1 MEYKQLLARLKEKGY
16 QYHTYGNPS
25 LNPDLIQARILTDAR
40 QSYSASTLYLASREL
55 LQKSDIDSSVII
67 FCFEPPV
74 DCHIYDKCKFQA
86 VFFEPDTSHGELW
99 NFIME
104 CLTEIQQITT
114 GMHLLVNALFSGNGL
129 QYLVDT
135 ATDLFG
141 NPIYVIDLQ
150 HKYLAMSAGIIPENA
165 FFNEESNT
173 GYISATGIQYI
184 LKQRLNE
191 KVRSANHALYH
202 YNELIQKGMLID
214 TIQMQDIEVG
224 HVMMLESE
232 HAFRDFDKEF
242 FHRFS
247 KLVSMELQKDSTFR
261 RNKGVIYSYF
271 LTDLIRHPA
280 KDTKELRKRL
290 KAMGY
295 ELKESFY
302 IIAIPPNADSASEFR
317 IEVILEQM
325 RLILSRGI
333 YVIYENTIVFLI
345 SRDLNQNPSEYEM
358 KQLEQYLES
367 NNLKAGISNFFRNL
381 EDISYFYQQ
390 AVSSVS
396 LGLKME
402 PSASIYYFSDYYLYK
417 MLECCEKDN
426 SNIQFLIQP
435 GLMKLYLYDQEHGTE
450 FMETILEFLRHP
462 GQPSNIAENLHIHKN
477 TLLYR
482 MGKIKQI
489 TGCDFQEG
497 EEYMNYNL
505 SIRIMKYL
513 KMI

>member
-1 MEYKQLLARLKEKGY
+1 MEYKQLLVRLEEKGY
-16 QYHTYGNPS
+16 QYHAYGNQL
-25 LNPDLIQARILTDAR
+25 LNPDLIQARILTETC
-40 QSYSASTLYLASREL
+40 QSYFSSTLYLASADL
-55 LQKSDIDSSVII
+55 LRKSDIDSPVII
-67 FCFEPPV
+67 FCFEPPAE
-74 DCHIYDKCKFQA
+74 HYIYENSNFQA
-86 VFFEPDTSHGELW
+86 VFFEPGTSHGELW

-114 GMHLLVNALFSGNGL
+114 GMHILVNALFSGNGL

-150 HKYLAMSAGIIPENA
+150 HKYLAMSAGIIPEND
-165 FFNEESNT
+165 FFNEESAT
-173 GYISATGIQYI
+173 GYISTTGIQYI
-184 LKQRLNE
+184 LKQHLNE
-191 KVRSANHALYH
+191 KARSANDALYH

-214 TIQMQDIEVG
+214 TIQIQDIEIG

-232 HAFRDFDKEF
+232 HVFRDFDREF

-247 KLVSMELQKDSTFR
+247 KLLSMELQKDTAFR

-271 LTDLIRHPA
+271 LTDLIKHPA
-280 KDTKELRKRL
+280 KNTKEIRKRL

-295 ELKESFY
+295 ELKDSFY
-302 IIAIPPNADSASEFR
+302 IIAIPPSGGNTSELR

-325 RLILSRGI
+325 RLILARGI

-358 KQLEQYLES
+358 KQLERYLKA

-390 AVSSVS
+390 AVSSAA
-396 LGLKME
+396 LGLKLN

-417 MLECCEKDN
+417 MLESCEKDN
-426 SNIQFLIQP
+426 SKIQFLIQP
-435 GLMKLYLYDQEHGTE
+435 GLMRLYLYDQEHGTD
-450 FMETILEFLRHP
+450 FMETILEFLKHP
-462 GQPSNIAENLHIHKN
+462 GQPANIAEVLHIHKN

-489 TGCDFQEG
+489 TGCEFKEG

-505 SIRIMKYL
+505 SVKIMKYL